1 MSRIHTIIASA
12 TAALLISGT
21 AMAGSLQ
28 PSAGEAPFFD
38 GQAASSSTLTRAA
51 VEAEAAAQRPAAGE
65 MTAVAVHPADT
76 VRTRL
81 HAVQTGG
88 MPVSGDMP
96 YYAL

>member
-12 TAALLISGT
+12 AAALLISGT
-21 AMAGSLQ
+21 AMAASLQ

-65 MTAVAVHPADT
+65 MSAVAVRPAIAAPA
-76 VRTRL
+76 RI
-81 HAVQTGG
+81 HAVQTGD
-88 MPVSGDMP
+88 MPVSGNVP